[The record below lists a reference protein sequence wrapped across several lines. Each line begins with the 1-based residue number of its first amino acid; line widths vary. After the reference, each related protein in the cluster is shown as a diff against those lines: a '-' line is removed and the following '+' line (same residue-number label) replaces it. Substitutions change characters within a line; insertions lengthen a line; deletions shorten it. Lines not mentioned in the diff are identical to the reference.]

1 MERLAWHL
9 VHEQLTTTN
18 QLTPV
23 APARKYSTVLTYY
36 KCKGEMENG
45 EWSEGKYH
53 PHSKLV
59 YSLLIE
65 FAFEQE
71 ENSL

>member
-23 APARKYSTVLTYY
+23 APAREYSTVLTYY

-45 EWSEGKYH
+45 EWHEGKH
-53 PHSKLV
+53 PRT
-59 YSLLIE
+59 
-65 FAFEQE
+65 
-71 ENSL
+71 

>member
-9 VHEQLTTTN
+9 VYEQLTTTN

-23 APARKYSTVLTYY
+23 APAREYSTVLTYY

-45 EWSEGKYH
+45 ARATITLTRNEFIPY
-53 PHSKLV
+53 LL
-59 YSLLIE
+59 SLHLNKREILCE
-65 FAFEQE
+65 
-71 ENSL
+71 